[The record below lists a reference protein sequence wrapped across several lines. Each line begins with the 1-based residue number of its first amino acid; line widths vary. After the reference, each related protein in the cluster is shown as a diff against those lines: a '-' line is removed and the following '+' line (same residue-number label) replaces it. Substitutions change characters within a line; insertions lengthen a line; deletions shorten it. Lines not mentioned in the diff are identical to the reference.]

1 MSTAVFVLV
10 LLAVVPHLILA
21 GSGVDR
27 LVVQIPAWYR
37 IGPVAFARYAR
48 VADMGNGYVLYPLL
62 GISGPIFTWAAL
74 AVAVAA
80 KEGAHIWLP
89 LAVAAGL
96 CVLHSLTTAR
106 AAPTMMKVGR
116 AEDRPELIAPL
127 LDRFARWSGPRTV
140 LQVLTAA
147 TLLWVLIVR

>member
-10 LLAVVPHLILA
+10 LLAAVPHLILG

-48 VADMGNGYVLYPLL
+48 VADMGNGYFLYPLL

-74 AVAVAA
+74 AVALLT
-80 KEGAHIWLP
+80 GAGTRIWVP
-89 LAVAAGL
+89 LAVASGL
-96 CVLHSLTTAR
+96 CVLHSLTTVQ

-116 AEDRPELIAPL
+116 TEDRPELIAPL
-127 LDRFARWSGPRTV
+127 LDRFAWWSWPRAI

-147 TLLWVLIVR
+147 TLLWVLIAR

>member
-10 LLAVVPHLILA
+10 VLAAVPHLILA

-48 VADMGNGYVLYPLL
+48 VADLGNGRFLYPLL

-74 AVAVAA
+74 AAA
-80 KEGAHIWLP
+80 LATREGARIWVP
-89 LAVAAGL
+89 LAVASGL
-96 CVLHSLTTAR
+96 CVLHTVTTVR

-116 AEDRPELIAPL
+116 TEDRPELIAPL
-127 LDRFARWSGPRTV
+127 LDRFARWSVPRTV

-147 TLLWVLIVR
+147 TLLWVLVAR